1 VEESTMN
8 DSRQFFSTQ
17 QFPTP
22 KIGDI
27 VEFLAAFN
35 EEKPLGL
42 IIEENVNGHEHLIKV
57 QWLDT
62 GCAGTIQRKDCKVV

>member
-1 VEESTMN
+1 MK

-17 QFPTP
+17 HFPTP

-27 VEFLAAFN
+27 VEFLEGAFN
-35 EEKPLGL
+35 KEDKPLGL

-57 QWLDT
+57 QWLGT
-62 GCAGTIQRKDCKVV
+62 GCAATIYRKDCKVV